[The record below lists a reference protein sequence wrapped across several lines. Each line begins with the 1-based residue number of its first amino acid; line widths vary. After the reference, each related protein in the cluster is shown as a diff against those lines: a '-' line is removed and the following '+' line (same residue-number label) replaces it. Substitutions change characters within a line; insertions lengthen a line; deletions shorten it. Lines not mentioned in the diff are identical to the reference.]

1 MTCRN
6 PTEIPLFS
14 LLLAARSRNHV
25 EFHGWSARSPRA
37 RPGQRELCSLETA
50 PWDAGMNIGWK
61 SSKQA
66 INYRRRESSPA
77 LGSFRNMV
85 HTISD
90 CWGRRGLLMTHT
102 KKNPPGISVLD
113 KTQGLSRK
121 WLSQLAGG
129 AQGADSP
136 SASWPFFRSHPS
148 GAELRWD
155 FLSLTVSGSF
165 GHRTG
170 CPPVAFQGN
179 WGERRRCLWPPGV

>member
-6 PTEIPLFS
+6 PTETPLFS

-25 EFHGWSARSPRA
+25 EFHGWSAKSPRD
-37 RPGQRELCSLETA
+37 RPGQRELCSLKTA
-50 PWDAGMNIGWK
+50 PWGAGMNAGWK
-61 SSKQA
+61 NSKQA

-77 LGSFRNMV
+77 PGSFRNMM
-85 HTISD
+85 HTVSG
-90 CWGRRGLLMTHT
+90 CWGRRGFLVTHT
-102 KKNPPGISVLD
+102 KKKTPPGISVLD

-148 GAELRWD
+148 GAGLCWD
-155 FLSLTVSGSF
+155 FLPLTF
-165 GHRTG
+165 
-170 CPPVAFQGN
+170 
-179 WGERRRCLWPPGV
+179 